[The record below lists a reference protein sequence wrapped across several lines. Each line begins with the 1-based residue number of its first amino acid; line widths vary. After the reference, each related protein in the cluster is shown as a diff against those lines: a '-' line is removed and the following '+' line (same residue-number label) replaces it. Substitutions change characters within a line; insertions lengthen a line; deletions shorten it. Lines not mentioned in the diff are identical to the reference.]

1 MRTLTRNVLSLWDEV
16 TSPSCSEN
24 TLFSQSASGTES
36 CDVPNHPDIVNKVC
50 TACATFPVRDHS
62 SKSKKRLWF
71 GERNKKH
78 ILENSKTDA
87 SKSSHS
93 ERRGSGILTLV
104 HVSPLLKN
112 NTFPL
117 FNPISHFESKLSS
130 LIKALSLTGTH
141 INETQ
146 KSDTTALRL
155 VNRNNNSFK
164 CLQEVFDPDG
174 QTIQLVESCTREFDN
189 DIKFLSSVPNK
200 TSTPIKCHSRNC
212 ADSPA
217 RIAHACDKSIE
228 NEPKTYTLQAS
239 STSANSN
246 RKFPKWRYGF
256 IFGNQQ
262 IDRIQHHV
270 NCSTEDNVVDNVSLI
285 QPTRE
290 EQEQKLVFA
299 SEDEEAVYYLMTK
312 YLNE

>member
-16 TSPSCSEN
+16 TSPSCSDN

-36 CDVPNHPDIVNKVC
+36 CDVPNHPDIVDKVC

-112 NTFPL
+112 TTFPL

-146 KSDTTALRL
+146 TSDTTALRL

-164 CLQEVFDPDG
+164 CLQEVLDPDG
-174 QTIQLVESCTREFDN
+174 PTTQLVESCTKEFDN

-217 RIAHACDKSIE
+217 RIAHTCDKSIE

-239 STSANSN
+239 STSTNSN

-256 IFGNQQ
+256 FFGNQ
-262 IDRIQHHV
+262 DRIQHHV
-270 NCSTEDNVVDNVSLI
+270 NCSTEDNVVDNVSLM